1 MTIEYERHSIE
12 SLAGHPVIDLTNL
25 VVEEQRRNENVTGK
39 IGMAEELIQNLTAKF
54 PNRLY
59 CSENGFIARVLLF
72 SEYGLPYRVYMET
85 CKPGNNDWQKIK
97 SETITCT
104 NTNDLERQIDFWR
117 RKFGMSKDL
126 FEKPSMVIQ
135 ISEDTPFGQGEFV
148 NLILDQDMQVLCH
161 YVTEARNVRV
171 LNIDCQSNF
180 EIKSGQSMMFPP
192 MLLQQWSH
200 PFNRRQESKHLH
212 EFQ

>member
-1 MTIEYERHSIE
+1 M
-12 SLAGHPVIDLTNL
+12 
-25 VVEEQRRNENVTGK
+25 VV
-39 IGMAEELIQNLTAKF
+39 
-54 PNRLY
+54 
-59 CSENGFIARVLLF
+59 
-72 SEYGLPYRVYMET
+72 
-85 CKPGNNDWQKIK
+85 
-97 SETITCT
+97 
-104 NTNDLERQIDFWR
+104 
-117 RKFGMSKDL
+117 
-126 FEKPSMVIQ
+126 Q